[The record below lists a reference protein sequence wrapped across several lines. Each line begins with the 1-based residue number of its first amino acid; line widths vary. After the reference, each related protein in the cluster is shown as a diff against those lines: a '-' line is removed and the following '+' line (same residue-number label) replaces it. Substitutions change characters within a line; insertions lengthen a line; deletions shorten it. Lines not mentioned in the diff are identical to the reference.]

1 MARDSVPGLTERLV
15 GFLQRYPKLSLA
27 TGGVLFVF
35 LAAGLTRVEMNFTY
49 RSFFHGT
56 DPLIRTF
63 EAFEARFGSDD
74 SIIVAVYS
82 PSGIFDEDS
91 VELVSELTE
100 RMWLVP
106 DVIRVDSITNYPWVH
121 AEGGDIFVEPF
132 LPDDGPRSP
141 AILEERKR
149 LALSDETRELR
160 RSDHELH
167 IAGAPA
173 MVTSFEEVSAS
184 DSARVIPLALLA
196 CTIILVVQL
205 RNLAAVAM
213 SLMVVVVAAVS
224 AVGLTGWL
232 GIEINAITGALPQI
246 LITIA
251 VADSVHVLAT
261 FTRACRWAETP
272 HQAARYA
279 LVKNFVPTIIT
290 SVTTTAGFLSFA
302 ASPIKPIAGLGLVAG
317 LATAVTWL
325 FTYLMVGGLLFLVPF
340 RIRPVTARA
349 DINGGRRRFGELLA
363 RHRTAVLLGWSAL
376 SLAAVVISTQNRVD
390 ADPIRY
396 FAEGHPLRVA
406 FELVSTSV
414 GSSTGFEVVVDSG
427 RPDGAKDPD
436 FLSKVDGFER
446 WIEELPEVTTAV
458 SLLDNLKQTHRA
470 LHGGRP
476 EYYVLS
482 NDKNTIGQELL
493 LYTMSLPHAMDV
505 NHRITMN
512 HDALRITVLWA
523 IGSST
528 EALAAIDRI
537 ESKGRSLGLAVTTT
551 GKYQLFQRLEG
562 HVLDSFLSSVT
573 IALILV
579 SGILMLC
586 VRSIRLGMLALLAN
600 VVPLVIGGAI
610 LWLIGGTL
618 NIGTVLVISVCLGIA
633 VDDTVHV
640 LSDYQRLVRKG
651 CSGVAAINKVFAHTV
666 PTLLATSA
674 VLATTFGAFVLST
687 FTPYQVFGVMTA
699 CIVFVALLADVS
711 FLPALLLG
719 NAAPAPDRAVRSL
732 PRLPRSSMGSSGEAR
747 EQC

>member
-1 MARDSVPGLTERLV
+1 M
-15 GFLQRYPKLSLA
+15 
-27 TGGVLFVF
+27 
-35 LAAGLTRVEMNFTY
+35 
-49 RSFFHGT
+49 
-56 DPLIRTF
+56 
-63 EAFEARFGSDD
+63 
-74 SIIVAVYS
+74 
-82 PSGIFDEDS
+82 
-91 VELVSELTE
+91 
-100 RMWLVP
+100 
-106 DVIRVDSITNYPWVH
+106 
-121 AEGGDIFVEPF
+121 
-132 LPDDGPRSP
+132 
-141 AILEERKR
+141 
-149 LALSDETRELR
+149 
-160 RSDHELH
+160 
-167 IAGAPA
+167 
-173 MVTSFEEVSAS
+173 
-184 DSARVIPLALLA
+184 
-196 CTIILVVQL
+196 
-205 RNLAAVAM
+205 
-213 SLMVVVVAAVS
+213 
-224 AVGLTGWL
+224 
-232 GIEINAITGALPQI
+232 
-246 LITIA
+246 
-251 VADSVHVLAT
+251 
-261 FTRACRWAETP
+261 
-272 HQAARYA
+272 
-279 LVKNFVPTIIT
+279 
-290 SVTTTAGFLSFA
+290 
-302 ASPIKPIAGLGLVAG
+302 
-317 LATAVTWL
+317 
-325 FTYLMVGGLLFLVPF
+325 
-340 RIRPVTARA
+340 
-349 DINGGRRRFGELLA
+349 
-363 RHRTAVLLGWSAL
+363 LLGWSAL

-633 VDDTVHV
+633 VDDTVSRSLRLSAFGSKRLFGCGSDQQGFRPYRSDAARHLRGSSDHV
-640 LSDYQRLVRKG
+640 RRLRSVYLHTLSGLWCDDGLYR
-651 CSGVAAINKVFAHTV
+651 
-666 PTLLATSA
+666 
-674 VLATTFGAFVLST
+674 
-687 FTPYQVFGVMTA
+687 
-699 CIVFVALLADVS
+699 
-711 FLPALLLG
+711 
-719 NAAPAPDRAVRSL
+719 VRSL
-732 PRLPRSSMGSSGEAR
+732 VGRREFSAGAAAGKRGARAGPSGQELTSAPAKLDGI
-747 EQC
+747 